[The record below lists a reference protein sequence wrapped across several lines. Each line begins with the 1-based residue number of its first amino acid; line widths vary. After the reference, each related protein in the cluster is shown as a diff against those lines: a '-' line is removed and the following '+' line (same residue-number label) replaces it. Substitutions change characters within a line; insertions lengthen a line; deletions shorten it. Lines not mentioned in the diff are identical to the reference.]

1 MKTQITSA
9 IAAATIAMTGFTATP
24 AKALTDEEAFA
35 LVAGAVVLAIL
46 ANSGAAAP
54 APVPAPVT
62 FSTGPL
68 TIKQTFAADFDHG
81 SIGAAGAD
89 MWFQAVNPTHRY
101 LKPINGARL
110 ALGDGSN
117 RGFSGCSTASYS
129 SNRINLNH
137 VPVGTYVCMKTGA
150 GRISQFRMN
159 AILGGAVKKLKI
171 GYTTWQ

>member
-1 MKTQITSA
+1 A
-9 IAAATIAMTGFTATP
+9 P
-24 AKALTDEEAFA
+24 
-35 LVAGAVVLAIL
+35 
-46 ANSGAAAP
+46 AAP
-54 APVPAPVT
+54 APAPAPVT

-68 TIKQTFAADFDHG
+68 TIKQTFTADFDHG
-81 SIGAAGAD
+81 TIGAAGAD
-89 MWFQAVNPTHRY
+89 MWFEAVDPTHRY

-117 RGFSGCSTASYS
+117 RGFAGCSVASYS
-129 SNRINLNH
+129 ANRINLNH

-159 AILGGAVKKLKI
+159 AIQGGAVKKLKV